1 MSNLQNI
8 ISGLQ
13 SIGTR
18 PAPYSE
24 QSVEIKNKIYP
35 KHSRTGVLGNFHI
48 NDIVTARKDITQFFT
63 QNGRNQETILSQLQH
78 LQPRVAPVVDEDDP
92 FI

>member
-8 ISGLQ
+8 IGSLQ
-13 SIGTR
+13 RIGTR

-24 QSVEIKNKIYP
+24 LSVEIKNKIYP
-35 KHSRTGVLGNFHI
+35 KHSRTGVLGEFHI
-48 NDIVTARKDITQFFT
+48 NDIVTARKDITTFFT
-63 QNGRNQETILSQLQH
+63 QNGRNQETILSQLQN
-78 LQPRVAPVVDEDDP
+78 LQPRVAPVVDDDP